1 MNLRLKLW
9 KVRGSHVIDV
19 LVKKDSLLVYVLK
32 CFRILTGRWVSV
44 VVRGR
49 DQDTKDPGSTLG

>member
-1 MNLRLKLW
+1 MERA
-9 KVRGSHVIDV
+9 RITFIDV
-19 LVKKDSLLVYVLK
+19 LVKKDSLLVYILK

-44 VVRGR
+44 VVRER